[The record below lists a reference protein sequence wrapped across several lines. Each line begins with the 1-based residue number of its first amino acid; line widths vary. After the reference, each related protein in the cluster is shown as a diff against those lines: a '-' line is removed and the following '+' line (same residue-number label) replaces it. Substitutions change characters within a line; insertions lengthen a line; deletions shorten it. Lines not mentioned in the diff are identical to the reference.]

1 MPAGLRSAVCAL
13 CALDEFRIGRD
24 DVAVTRVNLDG
35 WHAIRV
41 RNYEPDLREVKVRLQ
56 PPPAPRSRR
65 FSSS

>member
-1 MPAGLRSAVCAL
+1 MCHI

-41 RNYEPDLREVKVRLQ
+41 RNYEPDLCEVRV
-56 PPPAPRSRR
+56 APCGSAAWRGRIMCGWYDR
-65 FSSS
+65 I